1 MRHIVFKTD
10 ELIVFHS
17 GAVDP
22 SKSSIRVSS
31 SVLVMK
37 ESEDRL
43 ISFDERDKYD
53 NAVTSTQDTLKK
65 YAFFITE
72 VKLVM
77 FRLCFVRVF

>member
-1 MRHIVFKTD
+1 MHHIVFKTD

-22 SKSSIRVSS
+22 SKSSNRVSS
-31 SVLVMK
+31 SVMVMK
-37 ESEDRL
+37 EYEDRL

-65 YAFFITE
+65 YGF
-72 VKLVM
+72 LLQ
-77 FRLCFVRVF
+77 R